1 MRLMD
6 ALDEL
11 DDVTGTYSNFDIAP
25 ELLDKLSP

>member
-11 DDVTGTYSNFDIAP
+11 DDVTSTHANFDIAP
-25 ELLDKLSP
+25 ELMDQLA